1 MERVDFLRNK
11 VSEVLGEYAVYLQGS
26 NLPKVDYEIL
36 TDEKHNKFQL
46 LALGWDKS
54 SRIFNIIF
62 HVDIINDK
70 IWIQEDNTLD
80 GLASLLLEKGL
91 SKQDIV
97 LAYYPDYHRKYTE
110 FAVA

>member
-1 MERVDFLRNK
+1 MERVDFLRGK
-11 VSEVLGEYAVYLQGS
+11 VSEVLGEYAAYLQGS

-36 TDEKHNKFQL
+36 ADEKHNKFQL

-62 HVDIINDK
+62 HVDIINNK

>member
-11 VSEVLGEYAVYLQGS
+11 VSEVLGEYATYLQGS

-36 TDEKHNKFQL
+36 IDEKRNKFQL

-80 GLASLLLEKGL
+80 GLANLLLEKGL